1 MEENMKAKRFLSGI
15 LAISASLSCLSFM
28 TACQTDRPKVQMEI
42 TFQDKSYV
50 LDYTLYRKVAPAT
63 VEHFLTL
70 AGNGYYNGVVVHDY
84 DNTRM
89 YTGAYENDETEDSGL
104 KYKPYYE
111 IVKTYDYFPTTVY
124 MQGKTEKLYTLIGE
138 FPDNDVEVSN
148 GRKKEAF
155 GTLSMYYTDKAED
168 SYNVTVQHPVA
179 GTDTRDYKY
188 NSTTSMFF
196 ISIGSAETTNNKYC
210 TFATLNEEDKQN
222 LTDLKKAIEK
232 YLQDNEDALEAKSL
246 KIDADDPFV
255 GATNKT
261 VSYDV
266 MQSPITIKKVTIKS
280 R

>member
-1 MEENMKAKRFLSGI
+1 MKAKRFLSGI

-42 TFQDKSYV
+42 AFQNKSYV

-70 AGNGYYNGVVVHDY
+70 AGNGYYDNVVVHDY
-84 DNTRM
+84 NDSRM
-89 YTGAYENDETEDSGL
+89 YTGAYEHAETEDSGL
-104 KYKPYYE
+104 KYKPYYD

-124 MQGKTEKLYTLIGE
+124 TQGKTEKLYTLIGE
-138 FPDNDVEVSN
+138 FPDNDLEVKN
-148 GRKKEAF
+148 GRKKESF
-155 GTLSMYYTDKAED
+155 GTLSMFYTDKEED
-168 SYNVTVQHPVA
+168 KYNVTVQHPVA

-196 ISIGSAETTNNKYC
+196 ISIGTAETSNNKYC
-210 TFATLNEEDKQN
+210 TFATLNEEDKDV
-222 LTDLKKAIEK
+222 LTDLKEAIGK
-232 YLQDNEDALEAKSL
+232 YLEDNADALETKNV

-261 VSYDV
+261 ASYDV
-266 MQSPITIKKVTIKS
+266 LQSPVTIKKVKVIS